1 MVHESRHH
9 GSAARAQQGQP
20 TDLASSGRP
29 ESRAGVVLS
38 SMNTDI
44 KALNSSLLVLSQKI
58 NYIVRNEKILGR
70 NILVLNKKL
79 RELEQGKIAPPGEA
93 ASSKELLQLKD
104 LAEQNSAQVSELYSA
119 VERLRESSVKE
130 EQFKELKYVIDS
142 INPLEFVTY
151 KDIDRLI
158 DEKSGSQKKSKK

>member
-9 GSAARAQQGQP
+9 GSAARSPGQSP
-20 TDLASSGRP
+20 TMASSGRP
-29 ESRAGVVLS
+29 ESRAAVVLS
-38 SMNTDI
+38 SMNQDI

-58 NYIVRNEKILGR
+58 NYIVSLMMKNMILLKKI
-70 NILVLNKKL
+70 KD
-79 RELEQGKIAPPGEA
+79 LEQGKAAPSGEA
-93 ASSKELLQLKD
+93 IDSKELMQLKE

-119 VERLRESSVKE
+119 VERLRENSVKE

-158 DEKSGSQKKSKK
+158 DEKSGSQKKPKK